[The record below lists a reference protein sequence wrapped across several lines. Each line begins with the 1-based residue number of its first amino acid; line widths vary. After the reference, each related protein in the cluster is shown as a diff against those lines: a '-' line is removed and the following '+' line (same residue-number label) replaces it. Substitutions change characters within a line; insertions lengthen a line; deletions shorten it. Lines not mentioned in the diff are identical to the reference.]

1 MRKCS
6 YGLAII
12 IVFTLLLVGCGIK
25 ETNVETY
32 AKYKEGQP
40 QKIKIADLSD
50 AWDTI
55 LNNSTKAFIG
65 GHPIDETFLSMVTNE
80 YGDKT
85 IQEIA
90 SYANFET
97 PDIWY
102 ELTGKSIHVLWYE
115 YCKSTGIENYSFDKI
130 QEIDIDGEDI
140 VLDFT
145 GDISFANGVATTE
158 YMDHQIGG
166 ITDCFS
172 KDLLEEMRSA
182 DIMMMNNEFA
192 YTTRG
197 AALEGKAYTFR
208 GDPSRV
214 SLLEELGADIVSVAN
229 NHVFDYGETGL
240 KDTLDTLKGAN
251 MPFVGAG
258 ANLDEARKPVYFIAG
273 GRKIAICSATQIER
287 TLSFTQEA
295 TDTLP
300 GVLKC
305 LHPEIFCDVIRE
317 AKANADY
324 VIVIPHWGTEGN
336 ANYGSD
342 QVVLARSFVEAG
354 ADVIIGGHTHCLQTV
369 EYMDNVP
376 IFYSLGNYWFSITG
390 EMPADYHTG
399 LAQIKISKDGQ
410 IDANF
415 IPCEFSSGVTSLL
428 NKDDKAYSDIIDGLN
443 SLSSTASIDAMGHI
457 TKKQ

>member
-6 YGLAII
+6 YGIAMIMFAT
-12 IVFTLLLVGCGIK
+12 VLLVGCGKNEI
-25 ETNVETY
+25 NVETY
-32 AKYKEGQP
+32 NLEESQP
-40 QKIKIADLSD
+40 QKIQIADLGD

-65 GHPIDETFLSMVTNE
+65 GHPIDENFLSMITSV
-80 YGDKT
+80 YGDDV

-97 PDIWY
+97 PEIWY
-102 ELTGKSIHVLWYE
+102 QLTGKSIHVLWYE
-115 YCKSTGIENYSFDKI
+115 YCKSTGIQSYSLDRVY
-130 QEIDIDGEDI
+130 EINTDINGDVI
-140 VLDFT
+140 LNFS

-158 YMDHQIGG
+158 YMDHQING
-166 ITDCFS
+166 IKDCFS
-172 KDLLEEMRSA
+172 ADLLSEMQLA
-182 DIMMMNNEFA
+182 DIMMVNNEFA

-197 AALEGKAYTFR
+197 EALSGKAYTFR
-208 GDPSRV
+208 ADPSRADLLKELGVDAV
-214 SLLEELGADIVSVAN
+214 SLAN

-240 KDTLDTLKGAN
+240 IDTLDTLRTAQ

-258 ANLDEARKPVYFIAG
+258 VNIEEAKKPIYFIAG
-273 GRKIAICSATQIER
+273 GRKIAVCSATQIER
-287 TLSFTQEA
+287 TLNYTREA
-295 TDTLP
+295 TGVLP

-305 LHPEIFCDVIRE
+305 LHPEVFCSVIRE

-336 ANYGSD
+336 SHYGGD
-342 QVVLARSFVEAG
+342 QTALARSFVEAG
-354 ADVIIGGHTHCLQTV
+354 ADVIIGGHTHCLQAI
-369 EYMDNVP
+369 EYMDDVP

-399 LAQIKISKDGQ
+399 LAQIKLKEDGQ
-410 IDANF
+410 IDAYF
-415 IPCEFSSGVTSLL
+415 KPCEFSSGVTSLL
-428 NKDDKAYSDIIDGLN
+428 NKDDKAYSDIIDSLN
-443 SLSSTASIDAMGHI
+443 SLSDTAQIDKEGHI